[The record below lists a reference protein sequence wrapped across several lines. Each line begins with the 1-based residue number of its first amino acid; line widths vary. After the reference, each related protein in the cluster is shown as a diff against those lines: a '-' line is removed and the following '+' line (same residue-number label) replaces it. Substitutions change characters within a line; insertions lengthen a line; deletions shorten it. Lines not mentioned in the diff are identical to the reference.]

1 MRKVEALNA
10 EKTALTQQSRNG
22 KQHIGYG
29 MVRDFIS
36 EFKEAKEKEREK
48 EAEERRKQREKEYES
63 RRSDSDLESRMGE
76 VVGTE
81 RGIGGTGIAK
91 MEAGTDTKSAAGHDP
106 PVDIVAGGPQEVQ
119 FTDISALCLLFFSAI
134 SISICRQTN
143 TTKVILKASALKVS

>member
-63 RRSDSDLESRMGE
+63 RRSDSGDREKYQDRDKDRGRYWERDLDHGRSREQNG
-76 VVGTE
+76 
-81 RGIGGTGIAK
+81 RGSRDRARDWRYRNCKDGGRDRHQK
-91 MEAGTDTKSAAGHDP
+91 RSR
-106 PVDIVAGGPQEVQ
+106 
-119 FTDISALCLLFFSAI
+119 LFFSAI

>member
-106 PVDIVAGGPQEVQ
+106 PVDIVAGG
-119 FTDISALCLLFFSAI
+119 LLFFSAI